1 MMTVENQ
8 VNEQLWDAAA
18 CGDVEAVKA
27 ALAAGAD
34 VNAVNLNGSTSLL
47 LAAQNNIFMDLSDIS
62 VDLDDDFSSMK
73 NPHIEW
79 IMMNVPN

>member
-8 VNEQLWDAAA
+8 VNEQLWVAAA

-34 VNAVNLNGSTSLL
+34 VNTSDNEGDTPLKAVGDSD
-47 LAAQNNIFMDLSDIS
+47 AAVRKMLRDAGAR
-62 VDLDDDFSSMK
+62 
-73 NPHIEW
+73 
-79 IMMNVPN
+79 